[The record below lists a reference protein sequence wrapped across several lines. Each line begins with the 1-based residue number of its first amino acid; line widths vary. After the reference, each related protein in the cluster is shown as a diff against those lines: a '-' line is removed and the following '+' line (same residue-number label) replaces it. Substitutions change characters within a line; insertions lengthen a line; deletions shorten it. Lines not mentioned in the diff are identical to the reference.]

1 MLPRRGVVA
10 HVYTARVRV
19 RHHEVDPF
27 GRLTP
32 ASLLRHCAQV
42 AIDASADAGFD
53 AAWYAAA
60 GGHWIVRRT
69 TFERTGIARA
79 DDVLA
84 IRTWVEDFRRV
95 RSHRRYDVQT
105 EEGGPIA
112 TARTDWVY
120 VDLASGRPR
129 RIPAAIEEGF
139 GHLAGAGSARDA
151 WHAPP
156 PPPGAVRTS
165 QRVRWS
171 DLDAL
176 VHVNNAAWLDL
187 LVEATLDVF
196 AGLGW
201 PAARLVAAG
210 AMPHVV
216 AADLEYLDAARHGD
230 ALATLTWCTAA
241 AHALVVHQEM
251 RRAGDGVLAVRAA
264 TTWRWQHEPAL
275 VPATPPAELTA
286 ALAPLRAA

>member
-1 MLPRRGVVA
+1 VA

-53 AAWYAAA
+53 AAFYAGA
-60 GGHWIVRRT
+60 GGHWIIRRT
-69 TFERTGIARA
+69 AFERTGMAR
-79 DDVLA
+79 DEDVLTF
-84 IRTWVEDFRRV
+84 RTWVEDFRRV
-95 RSHRRYDVQT
+95 RSHRCYEVQSAD
-105 EEGGPIA
+105 GMPIA

-129 RIPAAIEEGF
+129 RIPAEIEQAF
-139 GHLAGAGSARDA
+139 GHVPGNGPARDA
-151 WHAPP
+151 WSAPP
-156 PPPGAVRTS
+156 PPPGAVRTA

-187 LVEATLDVF
+187 LVEATLDVL

-216 AADLEYLDAARHGD
+216 AGDLEYLDAARHGD
-230 ALATLTWCTAA
+230 ALETLTWCAA
-241 AHALVVHQEM
+241 ASDGIVVHQET
-251 RRAGDGVLAVRAA
+251 RRAADGVLTVRAA
-264 TTWRWQHEPAL
+264 TTWRWQHEPAFS
-275 VPATPPAELTA
+275 PAAPPAELTA